1 MLYISTID
9 STTPID
15 LLLIQVAQNIYIGG
29 AKDMDRE
36 KYKEH
41 EEFLDILNT
50 YLDKLN
56 NKKPEVG

>member
-1 MLYISTID
+1 
-9 STTPID
+9 
-15 LLLIQVAQNIYIGG
+15 
-29 AKDMDRE
+29 MDRE